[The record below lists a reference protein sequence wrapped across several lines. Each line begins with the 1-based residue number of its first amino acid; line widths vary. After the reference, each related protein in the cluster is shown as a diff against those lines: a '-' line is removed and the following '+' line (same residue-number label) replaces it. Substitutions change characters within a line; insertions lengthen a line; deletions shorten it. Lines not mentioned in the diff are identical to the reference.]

1 MNKIISLDNNMALF
15 QKTQKL
21 ADILNENPQLI
32 LMLPRFDINL
42 GFGEK
47 RANEV
52 CEERQISADL
62 FIMLCNVYTFD
73 YYLPHEEEI
82 RSLDCNGLL
91 NYLKASHDYYLKQRL
106 VHIGNHLEKIAEQ
119 AGPIKPILLKFFS
132 DYKGEVKRHF
142 SAEEKSIFP
151 YIQSLT
157 THNVTAPSC
166 LNNVE
171 KSHVNI
177 NNKLSEL
184 TNILI
189 KYLSPDILP
198 NERISVWFDIAQLS
212 KDLAKH
218 SIIEEKI
225 LIPYLRILEKENSH
239 E

>member
-1 MNKIISLDNNMALF
+1 MIKSLDDHMALY
-15 QKTQKL
+15 QENQKL
-21 ADILNENPQLI
+21 ADILNNNPQLI
-32 LMLPRFDINL
+32 LMLPRFNIGL

-47 RANEV
+47 KAKEV
-52 CEERQISADL
+52 CEENSISTEL

-73 YYLPHEEEI
+73 YYLPSEAEI
-82 RSLDCNGLL
+82 RNIDSEALMK
-91 NYLKASHDYYLKQRL
+91 YLKASHDYYLTQRL
-106 VHIGNHLEKIAEQ
+106 THIGQHLEKIAEQ
-119 AGPIKPILLKFFS
+119 AGQIKPILIKFFA
-132 DYKGEVKRHF
+132 DYKNEVKRHF
-142 SAEEKSIFP
+142 SAEEKTIFP
-151 YIQSLT
+151 YIQSIT
-157 THNVTAPSC
+157 KHNSNAPSC